1 LKHIED
7 RELGTIK
14 VFGLPIKFHY
24 DADMMFA
31 LSPPPRLGEHT
42 EKILLEIGYSHA
54 EISRLEQGGVIRC
67 SKG

>member
-1 LKHIED
+1 
-7 RELGTIK
+7 
-14 VFGLPIKFHY
+14 
-24 DADMMFA
+24 MFT